1 MPKEER
7 KDFNQM
13 LADPKDMPKIQVVV
27 DPAVIRKYGGSR
39 MYFAPPL
46 DYDRIMKQ
54 IPWGKVTT
62 VKIFGRILHKKRRRT
77 LPNRLPPVCLFPLRL
92 GLVINDKP
100 ALRLIGG
107 H

>member
-13 LADPKDMPKIQVVV
+13 LADPKDMPKIQVIV

-46 DYDRIMKQ
+46 DYDRIMK
-54 IPWGKVTT
+54 
-62 VKIFGRILHKKRRRT
+62 
-77 LPNRLPPVCLFPLRL
+77 
-92 GLVINDKP
+92 
-100 ALRLIGG
+100 
-107 H
+107 